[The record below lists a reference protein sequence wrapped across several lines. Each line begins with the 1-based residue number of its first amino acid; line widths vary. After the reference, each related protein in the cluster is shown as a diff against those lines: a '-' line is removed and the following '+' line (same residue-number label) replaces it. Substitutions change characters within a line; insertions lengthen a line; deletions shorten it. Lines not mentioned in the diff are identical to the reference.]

1 MMGRPEGPFLNKLVT
16 DGVEIVQQCS
26 WKPLLVE
33 NSSIHAKF
41 GELENSLW
49 VPEFRAP

>member
-1 MMGRPEGPFLNKLVT
+1 MILRLEDPFLNKLAP
-16 DGVEIVQQCS
+16 DGVEIVQKWI
-26 WKPLLVE
+26 WKSLLAE

-49 VPEFRAP
+49 VPDFRAP